1 VAALAGKQD
10 TAMKITPPTE
20 LYLMGLDGEKFIRS
34 DKVSWRG
41 PCPRCVGHHRLL
53 VFVDHPFPKWHV
65 ICDMCGYKAWADQM
79 NPNLKQP
86 ISNEAKRAYAEKA
99 ASEQRLKDAERGRK
113 LKAFSDSEIGAE
125 YHERMTASQRQTWR
139 DAGIPDDWQDY
150 FTLGYTHR
158 TFAHDGKP
166 FSSDAMTIPIYDFGR
181 KSVNMQYR
189 IMSPPEGVGKYRQE
203 AGLPSAAFLSDPDRS
218 TFTDEVIVVEG
229 AKKAMV
235 LSVYGTAAMMT
246 IGLPGARS
254 WAGMV
259 ERLQAV
265 GRVYVMLDPDARQP
279 AADLCRAI
287 GKNARLVRVPEKPDD
302 LLMKFGATFDDIRRA
317 FKYGA
322 LEWKV

>member
-1 VAALAGKQD
+1 
-10 TAMKITPPTE
+10 M
-20 LYLMGLDGEKFIRS
+20 
-34 DKVSWRG
+34 
-41 PCPRCVGHHRLL
+41 
-53 VFVDHPFPKWHV
+53 
-65 ICDMCGYKAWADQM
+65 
-79 NPNLKQP
+79 
-86 ISNEAKRAYAEKA
+86 
-99 ASEQRLKDAERGRK
+99 
-113 LKAFSDSEIGAE
+113 
-125 YHERMTASQRQTWR
+125 
-139 DAGIPDDWQDY
+139 
-150 FTLGYTHR
+150 
-158 TFAHDGKP
+158 
-166 FSSDAMTIPIYDFGR
+166 
-181 KSVNMQYR
+181 
-189 IMSPPEGVGKYRQE
+189 
-203 AGLPSAAFLSDPDRS
+203 
-218 TFTDEVIVVEG
+218 VEG